1 MSSCLFL
8 MPAVFADIKENVKN
22 RTNNGRVSDSG
33 NHRHIRTRT
42 FFPFS
47 VVRSS
52 SSVPL
57 SCIYCLCLINSPAFV
72 PCGFCFQLLL
82 YFSLVFFRFARALP
96 FLSCAACQQLFFG
109 FQLYFLK
116 AFCLFNLS
124 WCLALCE
131 NPDNKWKR
139 ETLTKYTGTNKP
151 MKHKWTKKTG
161 SKNTKTGSL
170 KQRMTH
176 EETPFT

>member
-96 FLSCAACQQLFFG
+96 FLSFAACQQLFFG
-109 FQLYFLK
+109 FQLFV
-116 AFCLFNLS
+116 CLTWVGVLHFVKIPTTS
-124 WCLALCE
+124 E
-131 NPDNKWKR
+131 R
-139 ETLTKYTGTNKP
+139 G
-151 MKHKWTKKTG
+151 KHWL
-161 SKNTKTGSL
+161 NTQGLINQWNTSEQR
-170 KQRMTH
+170 KQAVKIQRQ
-176 EETPFT
+176 EA

>member
-22 RTNNGRVSDSG
+22 RTNNGRVSDAW
-33 NHRHIRTRT
+33 NRRHIQTRT

-82 YFSLVFFRFARALP
+82 YFSLVFSDLP
-96 FLSCAACQQLFFG
+96 EPCLFSVLLPASNCSLDFS
-109 FQLYFLK
+109 FIFLK
-116 AFCLFNLS
+116 LFVCLTWVGVLHFVKIPTTS
-124 WCLALCE
+124 E
-131 NPDNKWKR
+131 R
-139 ETLTKYTGTNKP
+139 G
-151 MKHKWTKKTG
+151 KHWL
-161 SKNTKTGSL
+161 NTQGLINQWNTSEQR
-170 KQRMTH
+170 KQAVKIQRQ
-176 EETPFT
+176 EA